1 MTCLIELQWDKQLE
15 NGISNFYNDQ
25 KNDYSQIRLVV
36 KYMFW
41 CCGGN
46 KYLTISQ
53 HDDSYTTLD
62 KMRHLLVIHYV
73 RNDV

>member
-1 MTCLIELQWDKQLE
+1 MTCPIQLQWEKQLE
-15 NGISNFYNDQ
+15 NGIGDIKNDQ
-25 KNDYSQIRLVV
+25 KNDHSQMGLVV
-36 KYMFW
+36 KDMFQ

-62 KMRHLLVIHYV
+62 KMRHLLVVHYV
-73 RNDV
+73 KDVV